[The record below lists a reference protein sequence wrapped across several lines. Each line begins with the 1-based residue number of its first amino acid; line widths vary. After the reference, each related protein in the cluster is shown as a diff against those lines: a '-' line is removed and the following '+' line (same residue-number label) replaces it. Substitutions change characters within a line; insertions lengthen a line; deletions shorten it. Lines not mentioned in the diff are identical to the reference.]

1 VSGGLTRRM
10 AVASGLLALVV
21 SAAFVVLL
29 ISVEDLRTSERLAL
43 HSQEVLTAANQLERL
58 VVDVETGQRGF
69 VITGK
74 ERFLAPW
81 RDARMALPEA
91 SQRLEQLTAGDRQHE
106 QAERMGRAAAAYV
119 QDYSVPLVNAARR
132 DPDSVRTEAAT
143 DEGRQKTDAIRAEFD
158 RLVTAERSLALARER
173 QSDAAAGRA
182 IVATVGGL
190 AGSALLVLL
199 FAGYLTRAIVQPV
212 RRAAAMAGQLAG
224 GDLAVRMPETGVDEV
239 GALEHSFNT
248 MAGSLERSRDELTW
262 LLDEQAALRRVATL
276 VARAVPPGEI
286 FSAVATEVGRLVGA
300 DDTAVV
306 RFEPDGTAIVVV
318 GLGEDRPS
326 VGTRWRADDVSA
338 ITRVWRTGHSARVDD
353 DLWKEAPGPLPD
365 TLRRLHVRS
374 VAASPIVVEGR
385 LWGALSVATTHAPL
399 PADTEQ
405 RMADFTDLV
414 ATAMANA
421 ESRAELAASR
431 VRIVTAA
438 DDSRR
443 QIERDLHDGIQQRLV
458 SLGLELRAAQSTA
471 AAEDAELGKQLER
484 VAGGLGESLTEL
496 QELSRGIHPAILSEG
511 GLGPAL
517 RALARRSAVP
527 VELDLELDTTRLP
540 ASIEVAAYYVVSE
553 ALTNAAKHAQASVV
567 DVHARAGDGLL
578 RLVVRDDGVGG
589 ATVAHGSGLIGLSDR
604 VQALGGTITVR
615 SPAGEGTTLEIDL
628 PVGG

>member
-1 VSGGLTRRM
+1 MSGGLTRRM

-69 VITGK
+69 VITNK
-74 ERFLAPW
+74 EKFLDPW
-81 RDARMALPEA
+81 RDARRALPGA

-106 QAERMGRAAAAYV
+106 QAERIGRAAAAYV
-119 QDYSVPLVNAARR
+119 QDYSVPLVTAAQR

-143 DEGRQKTDAIRAEFD
+143 DEGRQKIDAIRAEFD

-182 IVATVGGL
+182 IAATVGGL
-190 AGSALLVLL
+190 VGSALLVLL

-239 GALEHSFNT
+239 GALERSFNT
-248 MAGSLERSRDELTW
+248 MAGSLERSRDELTR

-306 RFEPDGTAIVVV
+306 RFEPDGTAVVVV
-318 GLGEDRPS
+318 GLGEDRPP

-374 VAASPIVVEGR
+374 AAASPIVVEGR

-553 ALTNAAKHAQASVV
+553 ALTNAAKHAKASVV

>member
-81 RDARMALPEA
+81 RDARRALPGA

-106 QAERMGRAAAAYV
+106 QAERIGRAAAAYV
-119 QDYSVPLVNAARR
+119 QDYSVPLVTAAQR

-143 DEGRQKTDAIRAEFD
+143 DEGRQKIDAIRAEFD

-182 IVATVGGL
+182 IAATVGGL
-190 AGSALLVLL
+190 VGSALLVLL

-212 RRAAAMAGQLAG
+212 RRAAAMAGRLAG

-239 GALEHSFNT
+239 GALERSFNT
-248 MAGSLERSRDELTW
+248 MAGSLERSRDELTR

-318 GLGEDRPS
+318 GLGEDRPP
-326 VGTRWRADDVSA
+326 VGTRWRTDDVSA

-353 DLWKEAPGPLPD
+353 DLWKEAPGSLPD

-374 VAASPIVVEGR
+374 AAASPIVVEGR
-385 LWGALSVATTHAPL
+385 LWGALSVATTHARL

-405 RMADFTDLV
+405 RMADFTDLA

-431 VRIVTAA
+431 VRIVAAA

-604 VQALGGTITVR
+604 VQALGGRISVH

-628 PVGG
+628 PVAG

>member
-69 VITGK
+69 VITNK
-74 ERFLAPW
+74 EKFLDPW
-81 RDARMALPEA
+81 RDARRALPGA

-106 QAERMGRAAAAYV
+106 QAERIGRAAAAYV
-119 QDYSVPLVNAARR
+119 QGYSVPLVTAAQR

-143 DEGRQKTDAIRAEFD
+143 DEGRQKIDAIRAEFD

-182 IVATVGGL
+182 IAATVGGL
-190 AGSALLVLL
+190 VGSALLVLL

-239 GALEHSFNT
+239 GALERSFNT
-248 MAGSLERSRDELTW
+248 MAGSLERSRDELTR

-318 GLGEDRPS
+318 GLGEDRPP

-374 VAASPIVVEGR
+374 AAASPIVVESR

-471 AAEDAELGKQLER
+471 AAEDAELGKQLEQ

-553 ALTNAAKHAQASVV
+553 ALTNAAKHAKASVV

>member
-1 VSGGLTRRM
+1 MSGGLTRRM

-69 VITGK
+69 VITNK
-74 ERFLAPW
+74 EKFLDPW
-81 RDARMALPEA
+81 RDARRALPGA

-106 QAERMGRAAAAYV
+106 QAERIGRAAAAYV
-119 QDYSVPLVNAARR
+119 QGYSVPLVTAAQR

-143 DEGRQKTDAIRAEFD
+143 DEGRQKIDAIRAEFD

-182 IVATVGGL
+182 IAATVGGL
-190 AGSALLVLL
+190 VGSALLVLL

-239 GALEHSFNT
+239 GALERSFNT
-248 MAGSLERSRDELTW
+248 MAGSLERSRDELTR

-306 RFEPDGTAIVVV
+306 RFEPDGTAVVVV
-318 GLGEDRPS
+318 GLGEDRPP

-374 VAASPIVVEGR
+374 AAASPIVVESR

-471 AAEDAELGKQLER
+471 AAEDAELGKQLEQ

-553 ALTNAAKHAQASVV
+553 ALTNAAKHAKASVV

>member
-1 VSGGLTRRM
+1 
-10 AVASGLLALVV
+10 
-21 SAAFVVLL
+21 
-29 ISVEDLRTSERLAL
+29 
-43 HSQEVLTAANQLERL
+43 
-58 VVDVETGQRGF
+58 
-69 VITGK
+69 
-74 ERFLAPW
+74 
-81 RDARMALPEA
+81 
-91 SQRLEQLTAGDRQHE
+91 
-106 QAERMGRAAAAYV
+106 
-119 QDYSVPLVNAARR
+119 
-132 DPDSVRTEAAT
+132 
-143 DEGRQKTDAIRAEFD
+143 
-158 RLVTAERSLALARER
+158 
-173 QSDAAAGRA
+173 
-182 IVATVGGL
+182 
-190 AGSALLVLL
+190 
-199 FAGYLTRAIVQPV
+199 
-212 RRAAAMAGQLAG
+212 
-224 GDLAVRMPETGVDEV
+224 
-239 GALEHSFNT
+239 
-248 MAGSLERSRDELTW
+248 
-262 LLDEQAALRRVATL
+262 
-276 VARAVPPGEI
+276 
-286 FSAVATEVGRLVGA
+286 
-300 DDTAVV
+300 
-306 RFEPDGTAIVVV
+306 
-318 GLGEDRPS
+318 
-326 VGTRWRADDVSA
+326 
-338 ITRVWRTGHSARVDD
+338 VDD

-553 ALTNAAKHAQASVV
+553 ALTNAAKHARAAEIGVRI
-567 DVHARAGDGLL
+567 ARHLDLL
-578 RLVVRDDGVGG
+578 IVEVIDDGAGG
-589 ATVAHGSGLIGLSDR
+589 ADPAKGSGLRGLADR
-604 VQALGGTITVR
+604 VAGVDGHLTVTSPPGGPTVIR
-615 SPAGEGTTLEIDL
+615 AEL
-628 PVGG
+628 PCGS

>member
-1 VSGGLTRRM
+1 
-10 AVASGLLALVV
+10 
-21 SAAFVVLL
+21 
-29 ISVEDLRTSERLAL
+29 
-43 HSQEVLTAANQLERL
+43 
-58 VVDVETGQRGF
+58 
-69 VITGK
+69 
-74 ERFLAPW
+74 
-81 RDARMALPEA
+81 
-91 SQRLEQLTAGDRQHE
+91 

-143 DEGRQKTDAIRAEFD
+143 DEGRQKIDAIRAEFD

-182 IVATVGGL
+182 IAATVGGL
-190 AGSALLVLL
+190 VGSALLVLL

-239 GALEHSFNT
+239 GALERSFNT
-248 MAGSLERSRDELTW
+248 MAGSLERSRDELSR
-262 LLDEQAALRRVATL
+262 LLAEQAALRRVASL

-306 RFEPDGTAIVVV
+306 RFEPDGTAVVVV
-318 GLGEDRPS
+318 GLGEDRPP

-374 VAASPIVVEGR
+374 AAASPIVVESR

-471 AAEDAELGKQLER
+471 AAEDAELGKQLEQ

-553 ALTNAAKHAQASVV
+553 ALTNAAKHAKASVV

>member
-1 VSGGLTRRM
+1 M

-517 RALARRSAVP
+517 RALARRSVVP

-628 PVGG
+628 PVTT

>member
-1 VSGGLTRRM
+1 MSGGLTRRM

-69 VITGK
+69 VITNK
-74 ERFLAPW
+74 EKFLDPW
-81 RDARMALPEA
+81 RDARRALPGA

-106 QAERMGRAAAAYV
+106 QAERIGRAAAAYV
-119 QDYSVPLVNAARR
+119 QGYSVPLVTAAQR

-143 DEGRQKTDAIRAEFD
+143 DEGRQKIDAIRAEFD

-182 IVATVGGL
+182 IAATVGGL
-190 AGSALLVLL
+190 VGSALLVLL

-239 GALEHSFNT
+239 GALERSFNT
-248 MAGSLERSRDELTW
+248 MAGSLERSRDELTR

-306 RFEPDGTAIVVV
+306 RFEPDGTAVVVV
-318 GLGEDRPS
+318 GLGEDRPP

-374 VAASPIVVEGR
+374 AAASPIVVESR

-471 AAEDAELGKQLER
+471 AAEDAELGKQLEQ

-553 ALTNAAKHAQASVV
+553 ALTNAAKHAKASVV

-628 PVGG
+628 PVRG

>member
-69 VITGK
+69 VITNK
-74 ERFLAPW
+74 EKFLDPW
-81 RDARMALPEA
+81 RDARRALPGA

-106 QAERMGRAAAAYV
+106 QAERIGRAAAAYV
-119 QDYSVPLVNAARR
+119 QGYSVPLVTAAQR

-143 DEGRQKTDAIRAEFD
+143 DEGRQKIDAIRAEFD

-182 IVATVGGL
+182 IAATVGGL
-190 AGSALLVLL
+190 VGSALLVLL

-239 GALEHSFNT
+239 GALERSFNT
-248 MAGSLERSRDELTW
+248 MAGSLERSRDELTR

-276 VARAVPPGEI
+276 VARAVPPGQI

-306 RFEPDGTAIVVV
+306 RFEPDGTAVVVV
-318 GLGEDRPS
+318 GLGEDRPP

-374 VAASPIVVEGR
+374 AAASPIVVEGR
-385 LWGALSVATTHAPL
+385 LWGALSVATTHARL

-405 RMADFTDLV
+405 RMADFTDLA

-431 VRIVTAA
+431 VRIVAAA

-628 PVGG
+628 PVRG

>member
-1 VSGGLTRRM
+1 MSGGLTRRM

-212 RRAAAMAGQLAG
+212 RRAAAMVGQLAG

-326 VGTRWRADDVSA
+326 VGARWRADDVSA

>member
-1 VSGGLTRRM
+1 MSGGLTRRM

-69 VITGK
+69 VITNK
-74 ERFLAPW
+74 EKFLDPW
-81 RDARMALPEA
+81 RDARRALPGA

-106 QAERMGRAAAAYV
+106 QAERIGRAAAAYV

-143 DEGRQKTDAIRAEFD
+143 DEGRQKIDAIRAEFD
-158 RLVTAERSLALARER
+158 RLVAAERSLAVARER

-239 GALEHSFNT
+239 GALERSFNT
-248 MAGSLERSRDELTW
+248 MAGSLERSRDELTR

-338 ITRVWRTGHSARVDD
+338 ITRVWRTGHSTRVDD

-471 AAEDAELGKQLER
+471 AAEDAELGKQLEQ

-553 ALTNAAKHAQASVV
+553 ALTNAAKHAKASVV

>member
-69 VITGK
+69 VITNK
-74 ERFLAPW
+74 EKFLDPW
-81 RDARMALPEA
+81 RDARRALPGA

-106 QAERMGRAAAAYV
+106 QAERIGRAAAAYV
-119 QDYSVPLVNAARR
+119 QGYSVPLVTAAQR

-143 DEGRQKTDAIRAEFD
+143 DEGRQKIDAIRAEFD

-182 IVATVGGL
+182 IAATVGGL
-190 AGSALLVLL
+190 VGSALLVLL

-239 GALEHSFNT
+239 GALERSFNT
-248 MAGSLERSRDELTW
+248 MAGSLERSRDELTR

-306 RFEPDGTAIVVV
+306 RFEPDGTAVVVV
-318 GLGEDRPS
+318 GLGEDRPP

-374 VAASPIVVEGR
+374 AAASPIVVESR

-471 AAEDAELGKQLER
+471 AAEDAELGKQLEQ

-553 ALTNAAKHAQASVV
+553 ALTNAAKHAKASVV

>member
-1 VSGGLTRRM
+1 M

-69 VITGK
+69 VITNK
-74 ERFLAPW
+74 EKFLDPW
-81 RDARMALPEA
+81 RDARRALPGA

-106 QAERMGRAAAAYV
+106 QAERIGRAAAAYV
-119 QDYSVPLVNAARR
+119 QGYSVPLVTAAQR

-143 DEGRQKTDAIRAEFD
+143 DEGRQKIDAIRAEFD

-182 IVATVGGL
+182 IAATVGGL
-190 AGSALLVLL
+190 VGSALLVLL

-239 GALEHSFNT
+239 GALERSFNT
-248 MAGSLERSRDELTW
+248 MAGSLERSRDELTR

-306 RFEPDGTAIVVV
+306 RFEPDGTAVVVV
-318 GLGEDRPS
+318 GLGEDRPP

-374 VAASPIVVEGR
+374 AAASPIVVESR

-471 AAEDAELGKQLER
+471 AAEDAELGKQLEQ

-553 ALTNAAKHAQASVV
+553 ALTNAAKHAKASVV

>member
-81 RDARMALPEA
+81 RDARQALPGA

-106 QAERMGRAAAAYV
+106 QAERIGRAAAAYV

-239 GALEHSFNT
+239 GALERSFNT
-248 MAGSLERSRDELTW
+248 MAGSLERSRDELTR

-443 QIERDLHDGIQQRLV
+443 RIERDLHDGIQQRLV